1 MLVQFYKENLL
12 MIVNENN
19 VNQLDFKD
27 WIMSCSAREDNLKKW
42 IRFKSGDYPDP
53 DEVLKQDV
61 PKCIAVK
68 LNLYCEKEKVDNYY
82 IDCIFSFAT
91 FFKAFLRYYAGDYM
105 PYMGQIYE
113 NYEVLFDNKY
123 KDEFCAKQGIERT
136 CLDELLEQLNI
147 FAKNTHTLGNYMKCP
162 NGKYNAV
169 KGNYRKYK
177 DRLELLY
184 LDIQDSSKGES
195 HWSNW
200 FDENKETLEIEK
212 ILENA
217 ELLKFVF
224 NGYKMRKKHIKPY
237 TEYIKTINAIIEAR
251 GKVLAEK
258 LMKKP

>member
-1 MLVQFYKENLL
+1 MVNWIKDIIRPKIKTMFSKIKDVPENMWVPCPKCSTLMYRKDLHNHLNVCPKCDYHLFLQVNDRFDSLFDDAKYQIIDAPKVKEDPIN
-12 MIVNENN
+12 
-19 VNQLDFKD
+19 FKD
-27 WIMSCSAREDNLKKW
+27 LK
-42 IRFKSGDYPDP
+42 
-53 DEVLKQDV
+53 
-61 PKCIAVK
+61 
-68 LNLYCEKEKVDNYY
+68 
-82 IDCIFSFAT
+82 
-91 FFKAFLRYYAGDYM
+91 
-105 PYMGQIYE
+105 
-113 NYEVLFDNKY
+113 
-123 KDEFCAKQGIERT
+123 
-136 CLDELLEQLNI
+136 
-147 FAKNTHTLGNYMKCP
+147 
-162 NGKYNAV
+162 
-169 KGNYRKYK
+169 KYK

-184 LDIQDSSKGES
+184 LDIQDSSKEES

>member
-1 MLVQFYKENLL
+1 MQFYKENLL
-12 MIVNENN
+12 MIVNEND

-68 LNLYCEKEKVDNYY
+68 LNWYCEKEKVDNYY

-113 NYEVLFDNKY
+113 NYEMLFDNKY
-123 KDEFCAKQGIERT
+123 KDEFCTKQGIERT

-147 FAKNTHTLGNYMKCP
+147 FAKNTHY
-162 NGKYNAV
+162 NGSVV
-169 KGNYRKYK
+169 K
-177 DRLELLY
+177 
-184 LDIQDSSKGES
+184 
-195 HWSNW
+195 
-200 FDENKETLEIEK
+200 TK
-212 ILENA
+212 I
-217 ELLKFVF
+217 
-224 NGYKMRKKHIKPY
+224 
-237 TEYIKTINAIIEAR
+237 
-251 GKVLAEK
+251 
-258 LMKKP
+258 